1 MIFKIKVTQGYNDAE
16 LDGWVSKGEELAVS
30 KERAIKLLN
39 AHVAEIIDIETEQGE
54 TLAPAVSEESTS
66 DNDVYEE
73 QLAALAAANGIDI
86 SGKSRR
92 QVENLLKKAGVDY
105 AK

>member
-1 MIFKIKVTQGYNDAE
+1 MGLKF
-16 LDGWVSKGEELAVS
+16 
-30 KERAIKLLN
+30 ERAKDGSWVGYRAGHEKSPALVTPEEN
-39 AHVAEIIDIETEQGE
+39 A
-54 TLAPAVSEESTS
+54 EESS
-66 DNDVYEE
+66 DYEE

-86 SGKSRR
+86 AGKSRR

>member
-1 MIFKIKVTQGYNDAE
+1 MGRFVWDAE
-16 LDGWVSKGEELAVS
+16 KNKAIPLSEVNTEL
-30 KERAIKLLN
+30 
-39 AHVAEIIDIETEQGE
+39 EQGE
-54 TLAPAVSEESTS
+54 TLAPAVSEKFTS
-66 DNDVYEE
+66 DNDAYEE

-92 QVENLLKKAGVDY
+92 QVENLLKKAGVDC